1 VDSLYLNINWIDKI
15 ISKNTWC
22 RFIFRQNSV
31 FDMGDKKT
39 VSALVT
45 GGEASAGPPL
55 GPALGPLGINVL
67 QVVNTINDK
76 TKDFS
81 GMKVP
86 VKVEVD
92 PDTKKFTV
100 EVGIPPT
107 TALIAKEAG
116 ITKGSGTAGKDYVGN
131 ISMENIVKIARMKID
146 VSYAIDLKNATK
158 EIIGSCVSSG
168 IKIENKPAKEIY
180 ADVNNGQFDSLFN

>member
-1 VDSLYLNINWIDKI
+1 MS
-15 ISKNTWC
+15 
-22 RFIFRQNSV
+22 
-31 FDMGDKKT
+31 DKKI

-67 QVVNTINDK
+67 QVVNTINYK

-92 PDTKKFTV
+92 SETKKFTV
-100 EVGIPPT
+100 EVGVPPT

-116 ITKGSGTAGKDYVGN
+116 ITKGSGTSGKDYVGN

-146 VSYAIDLKNATK
+146 ISYAIDLKNTSK
-158 EIIGSCVSSG
+158 EIIGSCISNGVM
-168 IKIENKPAKEIY
+168 IENKPAKEIY
-180 ADVNNGQFDSLFN
+180 ADIEKGQFDSLFS

>member
-1 VDSLYLNINWIDKI
+1 
-15 ISKNTWC
+15 
-22 RFIFRQNSV
+22 
-31 FDMGDKKT
+31 MGDKKT

-81 GMKVP
+81 GMKDP

-146 VSYAIDLKNATK
+146 VSYAIDLKNVAK

-180 ADVNNGQFDSLFN
+180 TDVNNGQFDSLFN

>member
-1 VDSLYLNINWIDKI
+1 
-15 ISKNTWC
+15 
-22 RFIFRQNSV
+22 
-31 FDMGDKKT
+31 MGDKKS

-67 QVVNTINDK
+67 QVVNTINEK
-76 TKDFS
+76 TKDFL

-86 VKVEVD
+86 VKVEID
-92 PDTKKFTV
+92 SETKKFTV

-116 ITKGSGTAGKDYVGN
+116 ITKGSGTSGRDYVGN
-131 ISMENIVKIARMKID
+131 ISMSGIVKIARLKID
-146 VSYAIDLKNATK
+146 VSYALDLKNCSK

-168 IKIENKPAKEIY
+168 VKVEDKPAKDLYTDINSGKY
-180 ADVNNGQFDSLFN
+180 DSLFQ

>member
-1 VDSLYLNINWIDKI
+1 MS
-15 ISKNTWC
+15 
-22 RFIFRQNSV
+22 
-31 FDMGDKKT
+31 DKKT

-92 PDTKKFTV
+92 PETKKFTV

-107 TALIAKEAG
+107 TALIAC
-116 ITKGSGTAGKDYVGN
+116 I
-131 ISMENIVKIARMKID
+131 
-146 VSYAIDLKNATK
+146 
-158 EIIGSCVSSG
+158 SSG
-168 IKIENKPAKEIY
+168 VRIENKPAKEIY
-180 ADVNNGQFDSLFN
+180 ADIEKGQFDSLFN

>member
-1 VDSLYLNINWIDKI
+1 
-15 ISKNTWC
+15 
-22 RFIFRQNSV
+22 
-31 FDMGDKKT
+31 MGEKKSI
-39 VSALVT
+39 SALVT
-45 GGEASAGPPL
+45 GGEANAGPPL

-76 TKDFS
+76 TKDFP

-92 PDTKKFTV
+92 SETKKFNV

-107 TALIAKEAG
+107 TALIAKEIG

-131 ISMENIVKIARMKID
+131 ISMLGIVKIARMKMD
-146 VSYAIDLKNATK
+146 VSYALDLKNSSK
-158 EIIGSCVSSG
+158 EIIGSCVSNG
-168 IKIENKPAKEIY
+168 IKVENKPAKEIY
-180 ADVNNGQFDSLFN
+180 IDINSGVYDSLFE

>member
-1 VDSLYLNINWIDKI
+1 MS
-15 ISKNTWC
+15 
-22 RFIFRQNSV
+22 
-31 FDMGDKKT
+31 DKKI

-92 PDTKKFTV
+92 SETKKFTV
-100 EVGIPPT
+100 EVGVPPT

-116 ITKGSGTAGKDYVGN
+116 ITKGSGTSGKDYVGN

-146 VSYAIDLKNATK
+146 ISYAIDLKNTSK
-158 EIIGSCVSSG
+158 EIIGSCISNGVM
-168 IKIENKPAKEIY
+168 IENKPAKEIY
-180 ADVNNGQFDSLFN
+180 ADIEKGQFDSLFN

>member
-1 VDSLYLNINWIDKI
+1 
-15 ISKNTWC
+15 
-22 RFIFRQNSV
+22 
-31 FDMGDKKT
+31 MGDKKT

-146 VSYAIDLKNATK
+146 VSYAIDLKNAAK